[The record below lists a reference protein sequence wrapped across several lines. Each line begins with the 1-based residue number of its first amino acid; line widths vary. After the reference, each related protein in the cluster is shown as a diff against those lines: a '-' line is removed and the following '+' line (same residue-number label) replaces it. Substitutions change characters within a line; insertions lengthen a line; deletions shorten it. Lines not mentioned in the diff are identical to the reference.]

1 MYSLSRSRSWE
12 EGKVEELKMSN
23 YLQKFLS
30 HSLLSWLECLT
41 IEGGGLNELLL
52 FATKNP
58 KNKETNLPSACA
70 GNPNLLCDNNSN
82 SNDNNKEK
90 STRDPV
96 SNAQVWGCHV
106 QYLHITYSPIRMD

>member
-41 IEGGGLNELLL
+41 IEGGGLTDKVGTSLT
-52 FATKNP
+52 FQ
-58 KNKETNLPSACA
+58 NKENIKKINIFQEGDLEIFSRNRYISRWGFNNIFKRFSGDQLRPSQ
-70 GNPNLLCDNNSN
+70 S
-82 SNDNNKEK
+82 
-90 STRDPV
+90 
-96 SNAQVWGCHV
+96 
-106 QYLHITYSPIRMD
+106 